1 MAKKREAAGLFYYI
15 RDIPSAEIGANEKLN
30 NEGPHRVAGSMGRS
44 AVLRDTSRGR
54 PHRAASERT
63 EARAG
68 QRTLV
73 GGGGPDRG
81 QCEVQ
86 SVSRS
91 EKSRL
96 LCMAV
101 MYALEPRGEVTES
114 GEVGRGQIT
123 RSSARSG
130 PQVGKNGGS
139 RRFRS
144 LAAATPVRGGVSLS

>member
-1 MAKKREAAGLFYYI
+1 MKSSITKA
-15 RDIPSAEIGANEKLN
+15 
-30 NEGPHRVAGSMGRS
+30 
-44 AVLRDTSRGR
+44 
-54 PHRAASERT
+54 RT
-63 EARAG
+63 EWQVPWEGQQSCGTRPEGGHTELLLKG
-68 QRTLV
+68 QRHV
-73 GGGGPDRG
+73 QGKGHWGGGPDRG